1 MQPVTVQE
9 QIEYASLGWRF
20 TAVLIDTVVLVCIWT
35 VMLLVDMVVLM
46 GQSSLNASDPAAAQA
61 LSREITQKIID
72 QQLGNS
78 NLLFYV
84 IVFGSLF
91 IYYLLLEA
99 FFAASVGKLVCRMRV
114 TMVDGSRP
122 TGVALVVRN
131 LVRVPEAMFFY
142 IPSGISCSASPRRER
157 LGDYAA
163 HTVVVRRRLVPA
175 GGAVRPAPG
184 APPYGAPASGPACV
198 RRAGRARAGRAAG
211 PERAARTAGGS
222 RSGRPPASGGRARAA
237 QDGSAGRAR
246 RAPQLPALLGT
257 RTCGRRRRPL
267 EGLLGRVRER
277 LVHAHGLG
285 GGAAQRARRCRRL
298 RSGRGA
304 HRSKTPARRSPTLR
318 TCCASWSRTSPPTA
332 TTASTRRSW
341 PSPART
347 LPAPDAAMGGALRA
361 PPTHQGGF

>member
-9 QIEYASLGWRF
+9 QVEYASLGWRF
-20 TAVLIDTVVLVCIWT
+20 TAVLIDTVVLFCIWT

-91 IYYLLLEA
+91 IYYLFLEA
-99 FFAASVGKLVCRMRV
+99 FFAASVGKVVCRMRV

-122 TGVALVVRN
+122 TGLAIVVRN

-157 LGDYAA
+157 LGDHAA

-175 GGAVRPAPG
+175 DGAAHPAPG
-184 APPYGAPASGPACV
+184 ARPYGAPASGPTAFGAPV
-198 RRAGRARAGRAAG
+198 PPASLPSAPVAPPAPSPQHAPAATAAAG
-211 PERAARTAGGS
+211 PRPLADALAQLKTAALAARGAHLNYLHFSERELAADDPAKAYSEEYVSAWFTLTDSVAALRAARHDAAS
-222 RSGRPPASGGRARAA
+222 AAQSDGRTLADACAPQPDLAHLLRELEPYFTVDGDDAIHAAYLAVARA
-237 QDGSAGRAR
+237 D
-246 RAPQLPALLGT
+246 AP
-257 RTCGRRRRPL
+257 
-267 EGLLGRVRER
+267 
-277 LVHAHGLG
+277 
-285 GGAAQRARRCRRL
+285 
-298 RSGRGA
+298 RS
-304 HRSKTPARRSPTLR
+304 
-318 TCCASWSRTSPPTA
+318 
-332 TTASTRRSW
+332 
-341 PSPART
+341 
-347 LPAPDAAMGGALRA
+347 
-361 PPTHQGGF
+361 